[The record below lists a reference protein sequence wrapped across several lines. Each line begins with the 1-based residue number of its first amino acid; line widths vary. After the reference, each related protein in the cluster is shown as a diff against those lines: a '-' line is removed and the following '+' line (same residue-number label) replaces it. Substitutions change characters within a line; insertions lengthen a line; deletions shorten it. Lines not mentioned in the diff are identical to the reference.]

1 MTDPLFTQP
10 DVTRLLDS
18 LLMLQNQTE
27 AKAYLRDLLT
37 KEEILEFSRRLRAAS
52 LLKQGASYTTIT
64 KETGLSSTTIAR
76 ISKWLNGDLG
86 GYNLVLDRLT
96 HMKPPRR

>member
-1 MTDPLFTQP
+1 MTNKLFTQP

-18 LLMLQNQTE
+18 FLALKNKTE
-27 AKAYLRDLLT
+27 AAAYLRDLLT
-37 KEEILEFSRRLRAAS
+37 EEEILEFSRRLQAAS
-52 LLKQGASYTTIT
+52 LLKQGVPYTTIT
-64 KETGLSSTTIAR
+64 QETGLSSTTIAR

-96 HMKPPRR
+96 HS